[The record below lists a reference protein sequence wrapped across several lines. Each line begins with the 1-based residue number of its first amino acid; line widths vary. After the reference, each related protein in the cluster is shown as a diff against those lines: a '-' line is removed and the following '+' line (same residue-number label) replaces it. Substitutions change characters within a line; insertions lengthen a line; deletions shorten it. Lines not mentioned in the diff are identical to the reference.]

1 MTGRRARA
9 LYTAALALM
18 LALLAA
24 LWWAP
29 GPLAAWRQ
37 WQAPPPQPPNLDDV
51 RAALLRAN
59 PAAGALSPIVTERP
73 LFNDN
78 RRPVLSTASAASA
91 PKAAPSPIEQARL
104 QGVIAGPTLS
114 GVMLEEGGK
123 ARFVRVGESVGDWKL
138 ARLHDRQ
145 AVFVRG
151 GQERTLEWQAPA
163 AAAASG
169 AAPPSGA
176 PAASGAAP
184 TTGAAPTATNAAAG
198 AAKSMAPVPPPARV
212 PPPPAAPATTA
223 PAPAPAASQPASLGS
238 FGGGTRLPAKPAGP
252 SR

>member
-1 MTGRRARA
+1 MISRRALA
-9 LYTAALALM
+9 IYAAALALM
-18 LALLAA
+18 LVLLAA

-37 WQAPPPQPPNLDDV
+37 WQAPPPQAPNLDDV
-51 RAALLRAN
+51 RAAVLRAN
-59 PAAGALSPIVTERP
+59 PAAAALSPVVTERP
-73 LFNDN
+73 LFNDT
-78 RRPVLSTASAASA
+78 RRAALPATSAASA
-91 PKAAPSPIEQARL
+91 PKRAPSPIEQARL

-114 GVMLEEGGK
+114 GVMLEEDGK

-138 ARLHDRQ
+138 ARLRDRQ

-163 AAAASG
+163 AAAAPG
-169 AAPPSGA
+169 AAAPSGA
-176 PAASGAAP
+176 PGAAP

-198 AAKSMAPVPPPARV
+198 AAKPMAPAPPPARV

-223 PAPAPAASQPASLGS
+223 PAPAAAASQPAPLGS
-238 FGGGTRLPAKPAGP
+238 FGGGVRLPAKPAGP

>member
-1 MTGRRARA
+1 MISRRALA
-9 LYTAALALM
+9 IYAAALALM
-18 LALLAA
+18 LVLLAA

-37 WQAPPPQPPNLDDV
+37 WQAPPPQAPNLDDV
-51 RAALLRAN
+51 RAAVLRAN
-59 PAAGALSPIVTERP
+59 PAAAALSPVVTERP
-73 LFNDN
+73 LFNDT
-78 RRPVLSTASAASA
+78 RRAALPATSAASA
-91 PKAAPSPIEQARL
+91 PKRAPSPIEQARL

-114 GVMLEEGGK
+114 GVMLEEDGK

-138 ARLHDRQ
+138 ARLRDRQ

-163 AAAASG
+163 AAAAPV
-169 AAPPSGA
+169 AAAPSGA
-176 PAASGAAP
+176 PGAAP

-198 AAKSMAPVPPPARV
+198 AAKPMAPAPPPARV

-223 PAPAPAASQPASLGS
+223 PAPAAAASQPAPLGS
-238 FGGGTRLPAKPAGP
+238 FGGGVRLPAKPAGT

>member
-1 MTGRRARA
+1 MTARLATA
-9 LYTAALALM
+9 LYVGAIVLM
-18 LALLAA
+18 AALLAA

-73 LFNDN
+73 LFNDT
-78 RRPVLSTASAASA
+78 RRAALPATSAASA
-91 PKAAPSPIEQARL
+91 PKRAPSPIEQARL

-114 GVMLEEGGK
+114 GVMLEEDGK

-138 ARLHDRQ
+138 ARLRDRQ

-151 GQERTLEWQAPA
+151 GQERTLEWQAAPA
-163 AAAASG
+163 AAAA
-169 AAPPSGA
+169 P
-176 PAASGAAP
+176 GAAP
-184 TTGAAPTATNAAAG
+184 TSGAPGAPMTGAAPTGANAAA
-198 AAKSMAPVPPPARV
+198 AAAAPSRAPAPPPARV

-238 FGGGTRLPAKPAGP
+238 FGGGVRLPAKPAGT

>member
-1 MTGRRARA
+1 MISRRALA
-9 LYTAALALM
+9 IYAAALALM
-18 LALLAA
+18 LVLLAA

-37 WQAPPPQPPNLDDV
+37 WQAPPAQAPNLDDV
-51 RAALLRAN
+51 RAAVLRAN
-59 PAAGALSPIVTERP
+59 PAAAALSPVVTERP

-78 RRPVLSTASAASA
+78 RRPVLSTASVASA

-163 AAAASG
+163 AAAAPG
-169 AAPPSGA
+169 AAAPSGA
-176 PAASGAAP
+176 PGAAP

-198 AAKSMAPVPPPARV
+198 AAKPMAPAPPPARV

-223 PAPAPAASQPASLGS
+223 PAPAAAASQPAPLGS
-238 FGGGTRLPAKPAGP
+238 FGGGVRLPAKPAGP

>member
-1 MTGRRARA
+1 MISRRALA
-9 LYTAALALM
+9 IYAAALALM
-18 LALLAA
+18 LVLLAA

-37 WQAPPPQPPNLDDV
+37 WQAPPPQAPNLDDV
-51 RAALLRAN
+51 RAAVLRAN
-59 PAAGALSPIVTERP
+59 PAAAALSPVVTERP
-73 LFNDN
+73 LFNDT
-78 RRPVLSTASAASA
+78 RRAALPATSAASA
-91 PKAAPSPIEQARL
+91 PKRAPSPIEQARL

-114 GVMLEEGGK
+114 GVMLEEDGK

-138 ARLHDRQ
+138 ARLRDRQ

-163 AAAASG
+163 AAAAPG
-169 AAPPSGA
+169 AAAPSGA
-176 PAASGAAP
+176 PGAAP

-238 FGGGTRLPAKPAGP
+238 FGGGVRLPAKPAGT

>member
-1 MTGRRARA
+1 MISRRALA
-9 LYTAALALM
+9 IYAAALALM
-18 LALLAA
+18 LVLLAA

-37 WQAPPPQPPNLDDV
+37 WQAPPPQAPNLDDV
-51 RAALLRAN
+51 RAAVLRAN
-59 PAAGALSPIVTERP
+59 PAAAALSPVVTERP
-73 LFNDN
+73 LFNDT
-78 RRPVLSTASAASA
+78 RRAALPATSAASA

-163 AAAASG
+163 AAAAPG
-169 AAPPSGA
+169 AAAPSGA
-176 PAASGAAP
+176 PGAAP

-198 AAKSMAPVPPPARV
+198 AAKPMAPAPPPARV

-238 FGGGTRLPAKPAGP
+238 FGGGVRLPAKPAGT